1 MTTGRH
7 GPYAVAEDFDRRL
20 GDPADP
26 GRAFSYERCAGL
38 DRAEEF
44 PDEICRELDVAG
56 VPGYYVPEEYGGS
69 ARDYEELYQVIR
81 AVARRDLTVA
91 IGHVKTYLGAVSA
104 WVGAEH
110 AQAKRLA
117 DEVIA
122 GTVVSWGLTERDHG
136 SDLLAG
142 DVVAVPVD
150 GGFRITG
157 EKWLINNAT
166 RGRIVCVLA
175 RTDPAG
181 GPRGFSLLLVD
192 KAKTGAYEHLPAVR
206 TVGIRGTDISGIRLD
221 DVVVGADAL
230 IGEPGGGF
238 EIVLKGLQLTRVLC
252 TSLSLG
258 AADQALRIATRFTLE
273 HRMYDRRL
281 IDLPQARRT
290 LAEAY
295 ADVLI
300 ADVVGLVASRS
311 THALTAEM
319 SVVSA
324 VTKYFVPS
332 GADRLIRELG
342 QVLGARAFLA
352 ETYRDGMFAK
362 IERDHR
368 IVGIFDGNT
377 LVNLNAMINQFP
389 GLVRAYRFGLVDE
402 PGLRTATTLS
412 EPLKT
417 FDRDLLRL
425 VSGEGCSVVQSIPA
439 LVDETRKLAESG
451 RLPSL
456 VAEQAGELRAAADE
470 IHRGMA
476 ALRPSLRD
484 VPAEAFELAERY
496 SLCFAAA
503 ACLQFYLRNAR
514 EDGELWADARWL
526 RACLARLLD
535 RLRPG
540 DVPGDDD
547 VLDELTGPLLAQYEQ
562 GLLFSPLDCRLA
574 EGAP

>member
-26 GRAFSYERCAGL
+26 GPGLLVRALR
-38 DRAEEF
+38 RAR
-44 PDEICRELDVAG
+44 PRRG
-56 VPGYYVPEEYGGS
+56 VPRRDLPGARRGRRARLLRPGGDGGS

-192 KAKTGAYEHLPAVR
+192 KAKTGEYEHLPAVR

-295 ADVLI
+295 ADVLV
-300 ADVVGLVASRS
+300 ADVVGLVASR
-311 THALTAEM
+311 H
-319 SVVSA
+319 
-324 VTKYFVPS
+324 PR
-332 GADRLIRELG
+332 ADRRDERRLRRDQVLRAVRRGELIRELG

-377 LVNLNAMINQFP
+377 LVN
-389 GLVRAYRFGLVDE
+389 
-402 PGLRTATTLS
+402 
-412 EPLKT
+412 
-417 FDRDLLRL
+417 
-425 VSGEGCSVVQSIPA
+425 
-439 LVDETRKLAESG
+439 
-451 RLPSL
+451 
-456 VAEQAGELRAAADE
+456 
-470 IHRGMA
+470 
-476 ALRPSLRD
+476 
-484 VPAEAFELAERY
+484 
-496 SLCFAAA
+496 
-503 ACLQFYLRNAR
+503 
-514 EDGELWADARWL
+514 
-526 RACLARLLD
+526 
-535 RLRPG
+535 
-540 DVPGDDD
+540 
-547 VLDELTGPLLAQYEQ
+547 
-562 GLLFSPLDCRLA
+562 
-574 EGAP
+574 